1 MPNAIETET
10 IVATYDRYLTEN
22 PEDAGILTKF
32 TCDLL
37 GVSDDRLLEILD
49 ELRPQIDII
58 NNHETED

>member
-1 MPNAIETET
+1 MPGAIETET
-10 IVATYDRYLTEN
+10 IVAAYDRYLDEYPEN
-22 PEDAGILTKF
+22 ASALTKF

-37 GVSDDRLLEILD
+37 DVSDDRLLEILD